1 MAFENMEEVITDAV
15 DDFVADEAST
25 VDNTTV
31 ETPTVEAAGS
41 VDVELP
47 DSTTE
52 PEADAGQMDLPT
64 APGVVQPKAVEDDF
78 AKKFGIAAQSVTGR
92 ENKIPYS
99 RVKKIVTKAQLDARA
114 EAKKEYET
122 EFQPKFQEYETKV
135 KDYEGRL
142 TKVAEFESI
151 LENDPRTFL
160 SMLSQVPAYKEF
172 FEYVNKLAGDG
183 STPKVDPQTT
193 KPAAQ
198 VSDDD
203 PRPGPNKQNADGSK
217 VYDMDGL
224 DALLGWQARQV
235 EKKVAAQVSE
245 RYAPIEKEWKRRAY
259 MEQTVIP
266 AVDRQIA
273 EARTWDR
280 FEELEPKVT
289 EILKADPRITLERA
303 YMKAYQ
309 SEVVPKMMSDR
320 NKVRTEVLAEIKRQ
334 PVTTS
339 APVTRTNPRQAPDN
353 TNRTIE
359 EIVAAEVA
367 KAGG

>member
-25 VDNTTV
+25 VEDTTV

-47 DSTTE
+47 DSTSE

-64 APGVVQPKAVEDDF
+64 APGVVQPKPAEDDF

-99 RVKKIVTKAQLDARA
+99 RVKKIVTKAALDARA

-122 EFQPKFQEYETKV
+122 EFQPRLTEYETKV

-172 FEYVNKLAGDG
+172 FDYVNKLAG
-183 STPKVDPQTT
+183 TPEPTKADPQTT
-193 KPAAQ
+193 RPTG
-198 VSDDD
+198 VVEDD
-203 PRPGPNKQNADGSK
+203 PRPGPNKTNPDGSK
-217 VYDMDGL
+217 VYDMEGFNQVL
-224 DALLGWQARQV
+224 EWQARQV

-245 RYAPIEKEWKRRAY
+245 RYAPIEQEWKRRAY

-266 AVDRQIA
+266 AVDRQLA

-309 SEVVPKMMSDR
+309 SEVVPKMMSDK
-320 NKVRTEVLAEIKRQ
+320 NKMRTEVLAELKRQ
-334 PVTTS
+334 PVTTA
-339 APVTRTNPRQAPDN
+339 APTTRTSPRQPQDN

-359 EIVAAEVA
+359 EIIASEVA